1 VSFAYPQILLDD
13 EASAGVLEPASGD
26 TPGLSPDRLLWHRV
40 RSSRVARVSAGVIA
54 ALVLIALL
62 APLIVAIF
70 GISGPNVRNPSTLNA
85 FGLPTGPSFG
95 HPFGV
100 DDRGRDVFARV
111 IYGARNPLEVGILGT
126 ALAAVI
132 GTAVGIVAG
141 FYGRWVETV
150 LMIIVDALLAFP
162 VVLLGLG
169 IGGAI
174 GPGLGTVILIVALT
188 GFPYIARIVRRRVR
202 LLRERE
208 LILAARALGAGDGRI
223 VWREILPSLRAPLIA
238 YSVLLIPTSIL
249 LEAALSFLGAGIR
262 APTSDWG
269 QMISAA
275 GHDILSG
282 NSAWWYLLFPGLA
295 LLVTMLAFNLAG
307 EALLDALGELGWRRS
322 ET

>member
-1 VSFAYPQILLDD
+1 MSFAYPQILLDD
-13 EASAGVLEPASGD
+13 EAHAGVLEPARGD

-40 RSSRVARVSAGVIA
+40 RSSRVARTSAGVIV

-70 GISGPNVRNPSTLNA
+70 GVAGPNVRNPSTLNA

-111 IYGARNPLEVGILGT
+111 LYGARTPLEVGILGT

-132 GTAVGIVAG
+132 GTAVGMVAG

-150 LMIIVDALLAFP
+150 LMVIVDALLAFP

-188 GFPYIARIVRRRVR
+188 GFPYIARIVRRRVS
-202 LLRERE
+202 LLREGE
-208 LILAARALGAGDGRI
+208 LILAARALGAGDRRI
-223 VWREILPSLRAPLIA
+223 LWREILPSLRAPLIA

-262 APTSDWG
+262 APTPDWG

-295 LLVTMLAFNLAG
+295 LLLTMLAFNLAG
-307 EALLDALGELGWRRS
+307 EALVDALGELGWRRS

>member
-13 EASAGVLEPASGD
+13 EIPAGVLDPGSGEA
-26 TPGLSPDRLLWHRV
+26 PGLSPDRLLWRRV
-40 RSSRVARVSAGVIA
+40 RSNRVARASAGVIA

-70 GISGPNVRNPSTLNA
+70 GLSGPNVRNPSTLNA
-85 FGLPTGPSFG
+85 FGLPTGPSVG

-111 IYGARNPLEVGILGT
+111 IYGARSPLEAGILGT

-141 FYGRWVETV
+141 FYGRWAETV
-150 LMIIVDALLAFP
+150 LMVIVDALLAFP

-202 LLRERE
+202 LLREGE
-208 LILAARALGAGDGRI
+208 LIIAARALGAGDGRI
-223 VWREILPSLRAPLIA
+223 LWREILPSLRAPLIA

-262 APTSDWG
+262 APTPDWG

-295 LLVTMLAFNLAG
+295 LLVTMLAFNLIG
-307 EALLDALGELGWRRS
+307 EALVDALGELGWRRS